1 MPFLAVHLRPEL
13 HTSSSP
19 QLQIPRSRG
28 STSPG
33 LQAGESQGTV
43 GGVGHARG
51 CIGNHSLAR
60 GHSGSETMGVALVS
74 SLPSHCKPKR
84 GRPCSPVGRATAPPK
99 QAATSA
105 QLSRQGRKDDRCHR
119 PRLPVTGN
127 QLPPVSSSSSPRTT
141 ANSPAELQLPDLPP
155 AGLIHGHQPSLASV
169 LLAPRVWLEQALQEG
184 EKGGGH
190 NRARSLERCSGEE
203 RPLVKEHGKASLR
216 RRLGRRED
224 GVHWGSRS
232 AGRRGMS

>member
-155 AGLIHGHQPSLASV
+155 AGLIHGHR
-169 LLAPRVWLEQALQEG
+169 LLLSSWLLGSGLNRPCRKERS
-184 EKGGGH
+184 GGH

-224 GVHWGSRS
+224 GV
-232 AGRRGMS
+232 